1 MKKLIEKKSTLIILT
16 IIITMGFIITSIPS
30 FIQNEK
36 IETLRNKLDTKYD
49 NK

>member
-1 MKKLIEKKSTLIILT
+1 MKELIEKKSTLIILT
-16 IIITMGFIITSIPS
+16 IIITMGFIIVSIPT

-36 IETLRNKLDTKYD
+36 IETLLNKLNTKYD